1 MKPKQARIPKNIFS
15 NRINGLILLMILV
28 MGFYAFKL
36 LDIQVIN
43 ASNYLAQAEENR
55 ISNIN
60 IPTQRGII
68 YDRNGYVLAQNIAS
82 FNVTITPAYLPDDIG
97 NVQEIYRQLSRLI
110 NVPVSAGDFNEQ
122 SVRNFSPCQT
132 DFGIT
137 EIVAIQD
144 TNAPYSA
151 VRIACNIDQKTAMMI
166 SENSDKW
173 PGVTIEVE
181 AVRDYPTGSL
191 TAALIGFLGP
201 VPAALQEQYEELGFV
216 SGRDKVGYAG
226 AELSLQD
233 FLGGKNGLRV
243 VEVDAAGKVLRDIEA
258 PIDPVPGNNI
268 TLTIDT
274 RLQSAAEAALVS
286 MIQSWNAY
294 LNRVFSENGVVI
306 AMNPKTGE
314 ILAMVSY
321 PTYENNRMAR
331 LIPYDY
337 WVQLNSDPNRP
348 LFNHAIS
355 AELPPGSV
363 FKMPTALGALNEK
376 VVTPEQTVF
385 DPGKITILQQYSPN
399 DPGIPRDYVCW
410 EKTGH
415 GYQNWL
421 QGVMNSCNVYFYKIG
436 GGYQNEVPDGGLGIW
451 RMGEYAKALGYG
463 VITGIELPGEQDGL
477 IPNPTW
483 KRIAQSENWATGD
496 TYISVMGQ
504 GYVLATPLQVLVSFS
519 TIVNDGKLM
528 KPTIIREVKDSEGN
542 VVQSFQPQLVRDIT
556 KDPVIQ
562 LFGENGQP
570 TGELVTVAPWI
581 LDLAQQGMRLVVT
594 EGTAERIFATAT
606 IQTGGKTGT
615 AEYCDNVAQEKN
627 LCQPGNWPAHA
638 WYVGYAP
645 YDDPEIAV
653 VAFVYNG
660 TEGATVAAPIV
671 RQVLEAYFEF
681 KAIDAGSIIN

>member
-1 MKPKQARIPKNIFS
+1 M
-15 NRINGLILLMILV
+15 ILLIVLV
-28 MGFYAFKL
+28 MSFYAFKL

-43 ASNYLAQAEENR
+43 AAGYLGQAEENR

-110 NVPVSAGDFNEQ
+110 DIPVSAGDFNEQ
-122 SVRNFSPCQT
+122 SVRNFTPCQT

-151 VRIACNIDQKTAMMI
+151 VRIACNIDQTTAMMI
-166 SENSDKW
+166 SENTDKW
-173 PGVTIEVE
+173 PGVAVEVE

-201 VPAALQEQYEELGFV
+201 VPAALKDQYEEQGFV

-226 AELSLQD
+226 AELSLQE

-243 VEVDAAGKVLRDIEA
+243 VEVDAAGKIVRDIEA
-258 PIDPVPGNNI
+258 PIDSVPGSNI

-274 RLQSAAEAALVS
+274 RLQAAAEAALVS

-363 FKMPTALGALNEK
+363 FKMPTALGALNEE
-376 VVTPEQTVF
+376 VVTPDQTVF
-385 DPGKITILQQYSPN
+385 DPGKITIQQQYSPN

-421 QGVMNSCNVYFYKIG
+421 QGITNSCNVYFYKIG

-463 VITGIELPGEQDGL
+463 EITGIELPGEQDGL

-483 KRIAQSENWATGD
+483 KRIAQSENWSTGD

-519 TIVNDGKLM
+519 TIINDGRLM
-528 KPTIIREVKDSEGN
+528 KPTIIREITDPEGN

-556 KDPVIQ
+556 QEPVIQ
-562 LFGENGQP
+562 LFDENWQP

-581 LDLAQQGMRLVVT
+581 LDLAQQGMRMVVT

-606 IQTGGKTGT
+606 IQAGGKTGT